1 MRDPKNDDLVH
12 ILDLKEEKVLA
23 VNNLELCCFVNEE
36 IFSEEKRFIL
46 VPNAHV
52 AEQVMRREEVKV

>member
-12 ILDLKEEKVLA
+12 ILDLKEEKVLP

-36 IFSEEKRFIL
+36 IFSDEKRFIL

-52 AEQVMRREEVKV
+52 AEQVMRGEEVKV

>member
-1 MRDPKNDDLVH
+1 MRDPKDDDLVH
-12 ILDLKEEKVLA
+12 ILDLKAQKVLP

-36 IFSEEKRFIL
+36 IFSDEKRFIL

-52 AEQVMRREEVKV
+52 AEQVMKGEEVKV